1 MSAPPGA
8 PRRVSLV
15 VDLGF
20 GDAGKGLVT
29 DWLVR
34 RDGAGLVVRYN
45 GGAQAGHNVVTPEGR
60 HHTFAQ
66 VGAGAFV
73 PGVRTFLAHPF
84 VLHPTA
90 LLVEAEALRA
100 QGVPDALERLGISAR
115 ARVITPF
122 HQALNRLRELTRGE
136 ARHGSCGVGVGET
149 VQDALAFPEDT
160 ITAGDL
166 GDRARLVRT
175 LRRVR
180 ERKREEARALPALD
194 TEPVRRERAL
204 LDTDG
209 VGEAWAERAHPVASR
224 VVEDTTLGAWMRATR
239 ATVFE
244 GAQGVLLDE
253 THGFHPFTT
262 WSRCTL
268 SNALELLATSGVEA
282 HVQRV
287 GVLRGHAVRH
297 GAGPLPT
304 AAPELHALVSE
315 HNRRNAWQGGVRHG
329 WFDAVLARYAL
340 DVVGGVDA
348 LVLTHLDLLGRLR
361 TWKACVAYEATSG
374 TTSRLPVEPA
384 PSLDTQARLAVWLQG
399 VTPTWRTCAP
409 REDAVLPL
417 VERLLERSVDWV
429 SRGPCATDVT
439 ARGP

>member
-1 MSAPPGA
+1 MSTMSPGA
-8 PRRVSLV
+8 ARRVSLV

-73 PGVRTFLAHPF
+73 PGVRTWLAHPF

-100 QGVPDALERLGISAR
+100 QGVPDALERLGISER

-122 HQALNRLRELTRGE
+122 HQALNRLRELARGE

-149 VQDALAFPEDT
+149 VRDALDFPEDT
-160 ITAGDL
+160 LRAGDL
-166 GDRARLVRT
+166 RDVPRLSRV
-175 LRRVR
+175 LARVR
-180 ERKREEARALPALD
+180 ERKREEARALALPD
-194 TEPVRRERAL
+194 SEPVRRERAL

-209 VGEAWAERAHPVASR
+209 VSDAWAERAARVAPR
-224 VVEDTTLGAWMRATR
+224 VREDGQLGAWMRATR

-253 THGFHPFTT
+253 DWGFHPFTT

-268 SNALELLATSGVEA
+268 ANALALLAD
-282 HVQRV
+282 
-287 GVLRGHAVRH
+287 
-297 GAGPLPT
+297 AG
-304 AAPELHALVSE
+304 
-315 HNRRNAWQGGVRHG
+315 
-329 WFDAVLARYAL
+329 
-340 DVVGGVDA
+340 
-348 LVLTHLDLLGRLR
+348 
-361 TWKACVAYEATSG
+361 
-374 TTSRLPVEPA
+374 LPVP
-384 PSLDTQARLAVWLQG
+384 RG
-399 VTPTWRTCAP
+399 VVVR
-409 REDAVLPL
+409 
-417 VERLLERSVDWV
+417 
-429 SRGPCATDVT
+429 
-439 ARGP
+439 